1 MITLLLFVKKKDL
14 QLLLLVNESREKES
28 NFTRYQTAIINC
40 NMIISWNAKIQ
51 IRLQICFPHIMH
63 SILITFWCFVTAYKV
78 CCGLFSSSFFSPKWP
93 TDLQNSTSF
102 SDNLPVFIYVS
113 TDLRVAFS
121 CRMFLICLNLPKFIY
136 AGYDS
141 TFIYQLK
148 MEYG

>member
-1 MITLLLFVKKKDL
+1 
-14 QLLLLVNESREKES
+14 
-28 NFTRYQTAIINC
+28 
-40 NMIISWNAKIQ
+40 
-51 IRLQICFPHIMH
+51 MH

-121 CRMFLICLNLPKFIY
+121 CRNFKIHLNLPTFIY
-136 AGYDS
+136 AS
-141 TFIYQLK
+141 TIFLWRLIFKGGSLMNYNVFLTCFHESQIYVFFPQFFSSFLLKQGRSLQLRSK
-148 MEYG
+148 NVSITIYFPKRHFAAT